1 MSDILTQFIVI
12 SLSLCQSPR
21 IRHAFASYP
30 LRYCSAPDLFVHC
43 ASFRHRVQASG
54 LRLPAVVC
62 WHIPAVLIFLIMS
75 KRSLF
80 WGNASGKLGEA
91 VFYRAGGEQRT
102 RTWVPKIKN
111 PKSHAQA
118 VQRTKLNNLTAL
130 YKGMQTAIQNFT
142 RIEKSGRSAFNQF
155 VANNSNINQWVAN
168 KSMIEFKTGIG
179 RDFVITRGDIDIT
192 TFLSYDYNSDLI
204 MGIPQISGE
213 GVTALCAYTLG
224 IGGSVTYD
232 STRNS
237 NGAAAMGSGEAF
249 GTGLVSGKEF
259 YQYFTGATNPYN
271 LPAEYTVAIITAQ
284 AVDQGFDFQTYSV
297 KCSADSTDKL
307 KCVQFY
313 NQDPLFAET
322 ADKNSLVNLCI
333 PLGCSLTRPTGQDA
347 QATGF
352 TDSKALGI
360 GVSEF
365 VDTAIVGA
373 ALLIAYKDDAGLHV
387 SSSKLCVMR
396 SEDLTDAVGSDI
408 VASYLPD
415 GADGSRIVS
424 QYEIASNSL
433 V

>member
-1 MSDILTQFIVI
+1 
-12 SLSLCQSPR
+12 
-21 IRHAFASYP
+21 
-30 LRYCSAPDLFVHC
+30 
-43 ASFRHRVQASG
+43 
-54 LRLPAVVC
+54 
-62 WHIPAVLIFLIMS
+62 MS

-111 PKSHAQA
+111 PKSRAQA

-155 VANNSNINQWVAN
+155 VANNSSINQWVAN
-168 KSMIEFKTGIG
+168 KRMIEFKTGIG
-179 RDFVITRGDIDIT
+179 RDIVITRGDIDIT
-192 TFLSYDYNSDLI
+192 TFLSYDHDSDL
-204 MGIPQISGE
+204 MMDVPQISGT
-213 GVTALCAYTLG
+213 GITAISAYTLG

-232 STRNS
+232 STRSS
-237 NGAAAMGSGEAF
+237 NGNIIGGDGDGY

-322 ADKNSLVNLCI
+322 ADMNSLVNLCV
-333 PLGCSLTRPTGQDA
+333 PLGCTLTRPTGQA
-347 QATGF
+347 TQATGF

-360 GVSEF
+360 GVSEY
-365 VDTAIVGA
+365 VDKTIVGA
-373 ALLIAYKDDAGLHV
+373 ALLVAYKDDAGLHV

-396 SEDLTDAVGSDI
+396 SEDLIDTAGSDV

-415 GADGSRIVS
+415 GADGSRVVS

>member
-1 MSDILTQFIVI
+1 
-12 SLSLCQSPR
+12 
-21 IRHAFASYP
+21 
-30 LRYCSAPDLFVHC
+30 
-43 ASFRHRVQASG
+43 
-54 LRLPAVVC
+54 
-62 WHIPAVLIFLIMS
+62 MS

-111 PKSHAQA
+111 PKSRAQA

-155 VANNSNINQWVAN
+155 VANNSTINQWVAN

-192 TFLSYDYNSDLI
+192 TFLSYDYGSDLTT
-204 MGIPQISGE
+204 GIPQISGL
-213 GVTALCAYTLG
+213 GLTAVCAYTLG

-232 STRNS
+232 STRDS
-237 NGAAAMGSGEAF
+237 NGDAIGGADKAF

-297 KCSADSTDKL
+297 KCSAESTDKI

-322 ADKNSLVNLCI
+322 ADKNTLVNLCV
-333 PLGCSLTRPTGQDA
+333 PLGCTLTRPAEQNA

-352 TDSKALGI
+352 TGAKALGI
-360 GVSEF
+360 GVSEYINA
-365 VDTAIVGA
+365 AIVGA

-415 GADGSRIVS
+415 GKDGSRVVS

>member
-1 MSDILTQFIVI
+1 
-12 SLSLCQSPR
+12 
-21 IRHAFASYP
+21 
-30 LRYCSAPDLFVHC
+30 
-43 ASFRHRVQASG
+43 
-54 LRLPAVVC
+54 
-62 WHIPAVLIFLIMS
+62 MS

-192 TFLSYDYNSDLI
+192 TFLSYDYNSDLL
-204 MGIPQISGE
+204 MGVPQISGS
-213 GVTALCAYTLG
+213 GLTSLCAYTLG

-232 STRNS
+232 SLRKNDGDAFF
-237 NGAAAMGSGEAF
+237 GAADAY

-259 YQYFTGATNPYN
+259 YQYFTGTTNPYN

-313 NQDPLFAET
+313 NQDPLFVET
-322 ADKNSLVNLCI
+322 ADKNSLVNLCV
-333 PLGCSLTRPTGQDA
+333 PLGCTLTRPTGQDA

-352 TDSKALGI
+352 TDAKALGI

-365 VDTAIVGA
+365 IDKTIVGA

>member
-1 MSDILTQFIVI
+1 
-12 SLSLCQSPR
+12 
-21 IRHAFASYP
+21 
-30 LRYCSAPDLFVHC
+30 
-43 ASFRHRVQASG
+43 
-54 LRLPAVVC
+54 
-62 WHIPAVLIFLIMS
+62 MS

-111 PKSHAQA
+111 PKSRAQA

-168 KSMIEFKTGIG
+168 KSMIEYKTGIG
-179 RDFVITRGDIDIT
+179 RDFVISRGDIDIT
-192 TFLSYDYNSDLI
+192 TFLSYDYGSDLTT
-204 MGIPQISGE
+204 GIPQISGL
-213 GVTALCAYTLG
+213 GLTTICAYTLG

-232 STRNS
+232 STRDG
-237 NGAAAMGSGEAF
+237 NGDAIGDAGKAF

-259 YQYFTGATNPYN
+259 YQYFTGTTNPYN

-297 KCSADSTDKL
+297 KCSADSTDKI

-322 ADKNSLVNLCI
+322 ADKNTLVNLCV
-333 PLGCSLTRPTGQDA
+333 PLDCMLTRPADQTA
-347 QATGF
+347 KATGF
-352 TDSKALGI
+352 TDAKALGI
-360 GVSEF
+360 GASEYIN
-365 VDTAIVGA
+365 TAIVGA

-396 SEDLTDAVGSDI
+396 SEDLVDAVGSDI
-408 VASYLPD
+408 VSSYLPD
-415 GADGSRIVS
+415 GEDGSRVVS

>member
-1 MSDILTQFIVI
+1 
-12 SLSLCQSPR
+12 
-21 IRHAFASYP
+21 
-30 LRYCSAPDLFVHC
+30 
-43 ASFRHRVQASG
+43 
-54 LRLPAVVC
+54 
-62 WHIPAVLIFLIMS
+62 MS

-111 PKSHAQA
+111 PKSRAQA

-155 VANNSNINQWVAN
+155 VADNSNINQWVAN
-168 KSMIEFKTGIG
+168 KSMIESKTGIG
-179 RDFVITRGDIDIT
+179 RDIVISRGDIDIT
-192 TFLSYDYNSDLI
+192 TFLTYDYGTELI
-204 MGIPQISGE
+204 TGIPQISGV
-213 GVTALCAYTLG
+213 GLTSFCAYTLG

-232 STRNS
+232 SLRDS
-237 NGAAAMGSGEAF
+237 NGDTIAGSGEAY

-259 YQYFTGATNPYN
+259 YQYLTGTTNPYN

-284 AVDQGFDFQTYSV
+284 VVDQGFDFQTYSV
-297 KCSADSTDKL
+297 KCSADSTDKI

-322 ADKNSLVNLCI
+322 ADKNTLVNLCV
-333 PLGCSLTRPTGQDA
+333 PLDCTLTRPEEQDA

-352 TDSKALGI
+352 TDAKALGI
-360 GVSEF
+360 GASEY
-365 VDTAIVGA
+365 VDTAIAGA

-396 SEDLTDAVGSDI
+396 SEDLVDAVGSDI
-408 VASYLPD
+408 VSSYLPD
-415 GADGSRIVS
+415 GQDGSRIVS

>member
-1 MSDILTQFIVI
+1 
-12 SLSLCQSPR
+12 
-21 IRHAFASYP
+21 
-30 LRYCSAPDLFVHC
+30 
-43 ASFRHRVQASG
+43 
-54 LRLPAVVC
+54 
-62 WHIPAVLIFLIMS
+62 MS

-91 VFYRAGGEQRT
+91 VFYRAGGVQRT
-102 RTWVPKIKN
+102 RAWVPKIKN
-111 PKSHAQA
+111 PKSRAQA

-130 YKGMQTAIQNFT
+130 YKGMQTAIQSFT

-179 RDFVITRGDIDIT
+179 RNFVITRGDIDIT
-192 TFLSYDYNSDLI
+192 TFLSYDCSSDLL
-204 MGIPQISGE
+204 MGVPQISGN
-213 GVTALCAYTLG
+213 GITALCAYTLG

-232 STRNS
+232 SERSS
-237 NGAAAMGSGEAF
+237 NGDGMGGAANAF

-259 YQYFTGATNPYN
+259 YQYFTGAANPYN

-297 KCSADSTDKL
+297 KCSADSTDKI
-307 KCVQFY
+307 KCVQYY

-322 ADKNSLVNLCI
+322 ADKNTLVNLCV
-333 PLGCSLTRPTGQDA
+333 PLDCTLTRPTGKDA
-347 QATGF
+347 IATGF
-352 TDSKALGI
+352 TDALALGI
-360 GVSEF
+360 GVAEF
-365 VDTAIVGA
+365 LDKAIVGA

-396 SEDLTDAVGSDI
+396 SEDLVEAAGSDM

-415 GADGSRIVS
+415 GVDGSRVVS
-424 QYEIASNSL
+424 QYEVASNSL

>member
-1 MSDILTQFIVI
+1 
-12 SLSLCQSPR
+12 
-21 IRHAFASYP
+21 
-30 LRYCSAPDLFVHC
+30 
-43 ASFRHRVQASG
+43 
-54 LRLPAVVC
+54 
-62 WHIPAVLIFLIMS
+62 MS

-142 RIEKSGRSAFNQF
+142 RIEKNGRSAFNQF

-179 RDFVITRGDIDIT
+179 RDIVISRGDIDIT
-192 TFLSYDYNSDLI
+192 TSLSYDYNSDLL
-204 MGIPQISGE
+204 MGVPQVSGS
-213 GVTALCAYTLG
+213 GLTAITAFTLG
-224 IGGSVTYD
+224 VGGSVTYD
-232 STRNS
+232 SVRSS
-237 NGAAAMGSGEAF
+237 NGNAISGNGKSF

-313 NQDPLFAET
+313 NQDPLYVDT
-322 ADKNSLVNLCI
+322 PNKNSLVNLCI
-333 PLGCSLTRPTGQDA
+333 PLGCELTRPTGQDA

-352 TDSKALGI
+352 TGAQALGI
-360 GVSEF
+360 GVSEHL
-365 VDTAIVGA
+365 DTGVAGA

-387 SSSKLCVMR
+387 STSKLCVMR
-396 SEDLTDAVGSDI
+396 SEDLIDAVGSDI
-408 VASYLPD
+408 VANYLPD